1 MMIHDDS
8 WWFMMIHTD
17 IGWYLE
23 VSWHLG
29 IFIRPSQ
36 NGDAKLIGLGSLNEA
51 AKRALA
57 PMSLMERPCSWY
69 ALGESLEAFNLN
81 LKLQSELLP
90 PAILTARP
98 VESVFLKFCQR
109 ISEANIVVI
118 HECQHWKWW
127 ICPSPLY
134 IYTYIIYICMYLLQI
149 IIFVIHGYYLQH
161 LTKSYKICVWKEY
174 NETIC
179 SSSHLDSQRL
189 WKCQVANP
197 SVLHD
202 HLLREYFMQSWGTP
216 PKDHPPTINL

>member
-98 VESVFLKFCQR
+98 VESVFLKFCQQ

-134 IYTYIIYICMYLLQI
+134 IYTYIIYIYMYVFVTNNHICDSRILPSTPDKIIQNLCMEGIQ
-149 IIFVIHGYYLQH
+149 
-161 LTKSYKICVWKEY
+161 W
-174 NETIC
+174 N
-179 SSSHLDSQRL
+179 
-189 WKCQVANP
+189 
-197 SVLHD
+197 
-202 HLLREYFMQSWGTP
+202 
-216 PKDHPPTINL
+216 NLFFIASG